1 MQARGFILSD
11 ASGEA
16 RRMLGG
22 LTDVTQRTQ
31 MEQQL
36 REAQRLKAVGQ
47 LTGGVAHDFNN
58 LLTVITGNAEV
69 LAEDLRAQPQLAA
82 LADMVVQAGQRAADL
97 IQRLLAF
104 ARRQPLAPVAVDV
117 PRQLAELEPLLR
129 RSLGENI
136 RIEVALGESLP
147 PVMIDPAQ
155 LDNAL
160 LNVCLNARD
169 AMPQGG
175 TLSIEAQQ
183 RTLDE
188 AYCRLHAEVAP
199 GHYVAISVSDTGTGI
214 APEDLPHVFE
224 PFFSTKPDGKGTGL
238 GLAMV
243 YGFVKQ
249 SGGHVAIY
257 SEPGLGTTVTV
268 YLPVAAHAQA
278 AARPEAGDGI
288 EPAQGESVLVVE
300 DNELVRVYAE
310 QQLAALGYRVTVA
323 ASGAEALEVL
333 RGPQPVDLLFTDVV
347 MPGMSGPQLAVEA
360 RALRPGLPVLYASG
374 YTQNAIVHHGRLDP
388 GLHLVQKPYR
398 RAELARRIRFALAAG
413 EGGAE

>member
-1 MQARGFILSD
+1 
-11 ASGEA
+11 
-16 RRMLGG
+16 
-22 LTDVTQRTQ
+22 
-31 MEQQL
+31 
-36 REAQRLKAVGQ
+36 
-47 LTGGVAHDFNN
+47 
-58 LLTVITGNAEV
+58 
-69 LAEDLRAQPQLAA
+69 
-82 LADMVVQAGQRAADL
+82 
-97 IQRLLAF
+97 
-104 ARRQPLAPVAVDV
+104 
-117 PRQLAELEPLLR
+117 
-129 RSLGENI
+129 
-136 RIEVALGESLP
+136 
-147 PVMIDPAQ
+147 MIDPAQ

-199 GHYVAISVSDTGTGI
+199 GSYVAISVSDTGTGI

-347 MPGMSGPQLAVEA
+347 MPGMSGPQLAAKA

-398 RAELARRIRFALAAG
+398 RAELARRIRSALAAG